1 MCGCAGSGTG
11 GTNPGLPLDADPLD
25 AHRTDR
31 LDDPEELLNRRR
43 AKDPAAFDKVH
54 GKGASFAEETGG
66 KGGGEIC
73 FVLTCCF
80 CSPSS
85 AVLLLCAA
93 GATCADEE
101 DGKTGQF
108 CFACS

>member
-1 MCGCAGSGTG
+1 MPILWKHSEMMLMISRFGEIAVWCGCGFAGSGTG

-31 LDDPEELLNRRR
+31 LDDPEELLKRRR

-66 KGGGEIC
+66 KGGGEMC
-73 FVLTCCF
+73 FVLTSLF
-80 CSPSS
+80 CSPS
-85 AVLLLCAA
+85 AVAM
-93 GATCADEE
+93 
-101 DGKTGQF
+101 
-108 CFACS
+108 

>member
-1 MCGCAGSGTG
+1 M
-11 GTNPGLPLDADPLD
+11 D

-31 LDDPEELLNRRR
+31 LDDPEELLKRRR

-66 KGGGEIC
+66 KGAGEMR
-73 FVLTCCF
+73 FVLTCLS

-85 AVLLLCAA
+85 AVAM
-93 GATCADEE
+93 
-101 DGKTGQF
+101 
-108 CFACS
+108 